1 MALKFLRYVNQSRLR
16 TSLLSSAVSAVTQRE
31 LALTLSLT
39 GHSTTL
45 PFPLGP
51 QVRDDEG

>member
-16 TSLLSSAVSAVTQRE
+16 TSLLSSAVSAVTHRE
-31 LALTLSLT
+31 LALTLSPT
-39 GHSTTL
+39 GHSTAL

-51 QVRDDEG
+51 HVRDDEG